1 MIAIIADTDYPELFG
16 LDEHLPLP
24 LFPLVDRPILQ
35 HVIEYLAVQ
44 GIKRFEFILNRL
56 PEMIEAN
63 LGDGARWGCSFRFHL
78 FPASGKPYHLAQA
91 IATGLDDEILLG
103 RLDCLPEFDLAANRH
118 PVIFY
123 TSDGRWTGWAV
134 LPMHPSHLADFDR
147 DPAGLPTPD
156 GFAKEIIQREMNF
169 QTGTAFLQSQH
180 DLLSGI
186 FPAFPIGGIQNEAGI
201 WISRNVSLHPT
212 VDLRVPAY
220 IGPNCKIGRGARIGP
235 SAVVSENCIID
246 EQSSVQNS
254 LVAPGTYIGQGLEL
268 EQVIVDRN
276 RLLNAKIGT
285 TLLVSDTFL
294 LSSLTERN
302 AHLPLQRLFSCFA
315 ALPLAL
321 VLWPVTALVC
331 LYLTLRK
338 KGSFGLDQAVRT
350 PAGDNPGGWRE
361 FRIPRFRTHSREP
374 ASRCADLFLR
384 LSPGLFSVMKGDL
397 FLVGVQP
404 RTRREIERLPHDW
417 KSIYLKSKGG
427 LITEA
432 LVMSGNS
439 PSEDELYTAEAY
451 YSAAG
456 SFRHDL
462 TLAWRYLLGLLA

>member
-56 PEMIEAN
+56 PEMIEAS
-63 LGDGARWGCSFRFHL
+63 LGDGTRWGCSFRFHL
-78 FPASGKPYHLAQA
+78 FPVSGKPYRLAQT
-91 IATGLDDEILLG
+91 IAAGLDDEILLG
-103 RLDCLPEFDLAANRH
+103 RMDSLPEFELAAHRDAT
-118 PVIFY
+118 IFCRP
-123 TSDGRWTGWAV
+123 DGCWTGWAM
-134 LPMHPSHLADFDR
+134 LPRGSTQLAGFDR

-156 GFAKEIIQREMNF
+156 GFAKAIVQREMNF
-169 QTGTAFLQSQH
+169 QTGAAFLRSQH

-186 FPAFPIGGIQNEAGI
+186 FPAMTIGGIQTEAGI

-212 VDLRVPAY
+212 VHLLAPAY
-220 IGPNCKIGRGARIGP
+220 IGPNCRIGRGARIGP
-235 SAVVSENCIID
+235 WAVVSENCIID
-246 EQSSVQNS
+246 EQSSVQSS

-285 TLLVSDTFL
+285 TLLVSETFL

-302 AHLPLQRLFSCFA
+302 AHRSVQRLFSCLA
-315 ALPLAL
+315 ALLLAL
-321 VLWPVTALVC
+321 VLWPVTAMLY

-338 KGSFGLDQAVRT
+338 KGTLGSDQAVRI
-350 PAGDNPGGWRE
+350 PADENPGGWRE
-361 FRIPRFRTHSREP
+361 YRIPRLRMHSREP
-374 ASRCADLFLR
+374 ASRWADLFLR

-404 RTRREIERLPHDW
+404 RPRREIERLPQDW

-432 LVMSGNS
+432 LVMSGNA
-439 PSEDELYTAEAY
+439 PSEDELYTTEVY

-462 TLAWRYLLGLLA
+462 TVARRYLRGLLP